1 MTADRYD
8 LLGDREGA
16 APFGSLER
24 HVLEKMRDPINLGGL
39 VPGANIDPDA
49 ERDRVDRVHA
59 VGGHPQSVGQGRELR
74 RHGVAPLRRFWRA
87 AHERG
92 YIALPR
98 RGRLATP

>member
-24 HVLEKMRDPINLGGL
+24 HVLEKMSDPINLGGL

-74 RHGVAPLRRFWRA
+74 RHALLRSGGSDTPRMRA
-87 AHERG
+87 DVSRYRIEVVWQ
-92 YIALPR
+92 
-98 RGRLATP
+98 